1 MKWRTIE
8 RPESDNMRTGLPN
21 GSPVT
26 APNLKKMASTKALCP
41 TPSGSQKAAELEAA
55 VDYLENHEE
64 VVRWPLA
71 LTSPPQ
77 FLLKPG
83 RIWPET
89 RDKLLKAQSGSAS

>member
-1 MKWRTIE
+1 MADDRKARIEQYADRIAEWLARNRTE
-8 RPESDNMRTGLPN
+8 FEQN
-21 GSPVT
+21 GINENSLSAAIGIT
-26 APNLKKMASTKALCP
+26 E
-41 TPSGSQKAAELEAA
+41 AAELEAA

>member
-1 MKWRTIE
+1 MADDQKARIGQYAERITEWLARNRTEFEQNGIN
-8 RPESDNMRTGLPN
+8 ESSLPAAV
-21 GSPVT
+21 GIT
-26 APNLKKMASTKALCP
+26 E
-41 TPSGSQKAAELEAA
+41 AAELEAA